1 MNNNL
6 NVNLHIDRLVLEGID
21 LDHAQR
27 QILQAALEAELG
39 RLIGEGGVGALAAG
53 GAVPS
58 VKADGFQMSGDGS
71 PAQLGRQIAG
81 AVYGGIGK

>member
-1 MNNNL
+1 V
-6 NVNLHIDRLVLEGID
+6 NVELHIDRLVLEGID
-21 LDHAQR
+21 LDPAQR
-27 QILQAALEAELG
+27 PLLQAALEAELG
-39 RLIGEGGVGALAAG
+39 RLIGEGGVGSLAAG

-58 VKADGFQMSGDGS
+58 VKAEGFQMSGDGN